1 MKYLHLFLSL
11 LSSSAWFY
19 FVFQNV
25 ENFRSGG
32 VGTIFLIIFF
42 VTSFT
47 NLIFQTIIDY
57 KVIIFKK
64 VLFLI
69 LFFFTFYSFKILVDL
84 RNSNEF
90 SSFTFGTT
98 KGVITAF
105 FIGICMTLNL
115 QYLIRSFHSSKFY
128 GNLVNLALLL
138 LFLFYVLQLFKT
150 INLFLA
156 DLREDIF
163 LISDGN
169 AKYQRPG
176 ILIIMS
182 YTYLSIILLISNFL
196 HTPKKNIFRMCMM
209 VLINIIYLTITF
221 SIIILAQLIGSNSAV
236 LFVLVIFFPSFI
248 FNLTG
253 FINQNKLKKT
263 TEKYKAK
270 KFVFGVKWVPVIK
283 KTFLALG
290 IFSIIVTI
298 AIQQSNFDIT
308 KTRLFGYGKG
318 ENNSINSRVKII
330 QENFIT
336 HITYNPIFGDFE
348 VDRKTTGKGTY
359 VHSFIVTMQTHLGLF
374 GLFFTLLIIF
384 FLWNNLRYAK
394 NILGNDYIFS
404 EYLKKLF
411 RIYLLILLVVFFVFS
426 SLTTFLTWMP
436 IWMLFG
442 LISTPIFIL
451 DSKIKPSLL

>member
-1 MKYLHLFLSL
+1 MKYIHLL
-11 LSSSAWFY
+11 LTLFSSASWFY

-25 ENFRSGG
+25 ENFRTGG
-32 VGTIFLIIFF
+32 VGTIFLIAFIFL
-42 VTSFT
+42 SFS
-47 NLIFQTIIDY
+47 NFILQIILDY
-57 KVIIFKK
+57 KAIIFKK

-69 LFFFTFYSFKILVDL
+69 LFFFIFYSIKILIDL
-84 RNSNEF
+84 KNSGEF

-105 FIGICMTLNL
+105 VVGVCMTLNL

-128 GNLVNLALLL
+128 GNFINLMVLM
-138 LFLFYVLQLFKT
+138 LFLFYGLQIFKT
-150 INLFLA
+150 ITLFLA
-156 DLREDIF
+156 DLRDDIF

-182 YTYLSIILLISNFL
+182 YTFLSLIFLSSNFVSKTNL
-196 HTPKKNIFRMCMM
+196 N
-209 VLINIIYLTITF
+209 LIRTSILFMQNLTYIIITF
-221 SIIILAQLIGSNSAV
+221 AIIVLSQIIGSNSAV
-236 LFVLVIFFPSFI
+236 LFVLVIFFPTFI
-248 FNLTG
+248 FNLIG
-253 FINQNKLKKT
+253 FINQNKLNRI
-263 TEKYKAK
+263 TENFSNN
-270 KFVFGVKWVPVIK
+270 KFLLGIKWSPIIK
-283 KTFLALG
+283 KTFLAISL
-290 IFSIIVTI
+290 FSIISLV
-298 AIQQSNFDIT
+298 AIQLSNFDIT

-336 HITYNPIFGDFE
+336 HITYSPLFGDFE

-359 VHSFIVTMQTHLGLF
+359 VHSFIVTMQTHLGVF
-374 GLFFTLLIIF
+374 GLFLTLLILV

-394 NILGNDYIFS
+394 NILGCDYMNDK
-404 EYLKKLF
+404 YLKKIF
-411 RIYLLILLVVFFVFS
+411 RIYLLTLLLVFFVFS

-442 LISTPIFIL
+442 LISSPIFIQK
-451 DSKIKPSLL
+451 SKLETT

>member
-1 MKYLHLFLSL
+1 MKYIHLFLTL
-11 LSSSAWFY
+11 ISSGAWFY

-25 ENFRSGG
+25 ENFRTGG
-32 VGTIFLIIFF
+32 VGTIYLILFIIL
-42 VTSFT
+42 SFS
-47 NLIFQTIIDY
+47 NFIIQIIIDY
-57 KVIIFKK
+57 KAIIFRK

-69 LFFFTFYSFKILVDL
+69 LFFFIFYVIKILIDL
-84 RNSNEF
+84 RNSSEF
-90 SSFTFGTT
+90 SSFTFGTS

-105 FIGICMTLNL
+105 FIGVCMTLNL
-115 QYLIRSFHSSKFY
+115 QYLIRSYHSSNIY
-128 GNLVNLALLL
+128 GNLINIMI
-138 LFLFYVLQLFKT
+138 LFLFIFYGLQLFNT
-150 INLFLA
+150 INIFLA

-169 AKYQRPG
+169 AKYQRSG

-182 YTYLSIILLISNFL
+182 YTFLSIIFLISNYICK
-196 HTPKKNIFRMCMM
+196 PKLNHFRISI
-209 VLINIIYLTITF
+209 LILLNVIYLIITF
-221 SIIILAQLIGSNSAV
+221 AIIVLSQLIGSNSAV

-248 FNLTG
+248 FNLIG
-253 FINQNKLKKT
+253 FIKQSKLKTITKSFSDK
-263 TEKYKAK
+263 KYIL
-270 KFVFGVKWVPVIK
+270 GLKWSPIIK
-283 KTFLALG
+283 KTLFGLSL
-290 IFSIIVTI
+290 FSIIVAV

-308 KTRLFGYGKG
+308 KTRLLGYGKG

-336 HITYNPIFGDFE
+336 HITYAPILGDFE

-359 VHSFIVTMQTHLGLF
+359 VHSFIVTMQTHLGLL
-374 GLFFTLLIIF
+374 GLFLTLFILY

-394 NILGNDYIFS
+394 KILACDYIYD
-404 EYLKKLF
+404 EYLKKIF

-442 LISTPIFIL
+442 LISSPIFIQN
-451 DSKIKPSLL
+451 SKIETI

>member
-1 MKYLHLFLSL
+1 MKYIHLL
-11 LSSSAWFY
+11 LTLFSSASWFY

-25 ENFRSGG
+25 ENFRTGG
-32 VGTIFLIIFF
+32 VGTIFLIAFIFL
-42 VTSFT
+42 SFS
-47 NLIFQTIIDY
+47 NFILQIILDY
-57 KVIIFKK
+57 KAIIFKK

-69 LFFFTFYSFKILVDL
+69 LFFFIFYSIKILIDL
-84 RNSNEF
+84 KNSGEF

-105 FIGICMTLNL
+105 IVGVCMTLNL

-128 GNLVNLALLL
+128 GNFINLMVLM
-138 LFLFYVLQLFKT
+138 LFLFYGLQIFKT
-150 INLFLA
+150 ITLLLA
-156 DLREDIF
+156 DLRDDIF

-182 YTYLSIILLISNFL
+182 YTFLSIILLSSNFVSKTNL
-196 HTPKKNIFRMCMM
+196 N
-209 VLINIIYLTITF
+209 LIRTSILFMQNLIYIIITF
-221 SIIILAQLIGSNSAV
+221 AIIVLSQIIGSNSAV
-236 LFVLVIFFPSFI
+236 LFVLVIFFPTFI
-248 FNLTG
+248 FNLIG
-253 FINQNKLKKT
+253 FINQNKLNRI
-263 TEKYKAK
+263 TENFSNN
-270 KFVFGVKWVPVIK
+270 KFLFGIKWSPIIK
-283 KTFLALG
+283 KTFLAISL
-290 IFSIIVTI
+290 FSMISLV
-298 AIQQSNFDIT
+298 AIQLSNFDIT

-336 HITYNPIFGDFE
+336 HITYNPLFGDFE

-359 VHSFIVTMQTHLGLF
+359 VHSFIVTMQTHLGVF
-374 GLFFTLLIIF
+374 GLFLTLLILV

-394 NILGNDYIFS
+394 NILGCDYMKDK
-404 EYLKKLF
+404 YLKKIF
-411 RIYLLILLVVFFVFS
+411 RIYLLTLLLVFFVFS

-442 LISTPIFIL
+442 LISSPIFIQK
-451 DSKIKPSLL
+451 SKLETT